1 VSLSPPSLGGHC
13 LNSAIKVPVCACSIR
28 LLAIVRGHLVLVA
41 SPPRRPAL
49 KELPTQQHGQR
60 GRGAPMAPVG
70 PPVRIRGL
78 LGVVSTLLL
87 GSGHTPGHPVPRVT
101 SAWTTDRR
109 GVG

>member
-1 VSLSPPSLGGHC
+1 
-13 LNSAIKVPVCACSIR
+13 
-28 LLAIVRGHLVLVA
+28 
-41 SPPRRPAL
+41 
-49 KELPTQQHGQR
+49 
-60 GRGAPMAPVG
+60 MAPVG

-109 GVG
+109 GLSEASRGDGAHEVKTEWPLCS